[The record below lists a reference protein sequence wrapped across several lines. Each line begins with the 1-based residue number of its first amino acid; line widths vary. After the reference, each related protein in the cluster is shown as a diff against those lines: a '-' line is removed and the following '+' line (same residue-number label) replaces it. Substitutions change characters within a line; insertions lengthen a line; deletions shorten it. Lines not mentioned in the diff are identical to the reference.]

1 MRLHRISKGRY
12 SVTINGKFYTILH
25 GIHWYIYGGS
35 NMDHIATVHT
45 LTDARAM
52 LEGIIEGGVIV

>member
-1 MRLHRISKGRY
+1 MKLHRIAKGRY

-35 NMDHIATVHT
+35 NMDHIATAHT
-45 LTDARAM
+45 LTDARK
-52 LEGIIEGGVIV
+52 LLKEVIK